1 MDRIMIYEFIGLGSN
16 PNKQLMNLA
25 IQNFFTTLNN
35 GFLKNKKK
43 ISVNYSQLIIKLLKQ
58 LQKDGFIR
66 YFEIVSVK
74 SHYRIE
80 VYLSNFSKISSFKV
94 LSKVQRR
101 LYSQKL
107 KPRNNDNLNYLY
119 FSNSCSMP
127 TKGFGEC
134 LFVIR

>member
-1 MDRIMIYEFIGLGSN
+1 MIYEFIGLGSN
-16 PNKQLMNLA
+16 PGKQLMNLA

-43 ISVNYSQLIIKLLKQ
+43 ISVNYSQLILRLLKQ

-74 SHYRIE
+74 KHHRIE
-80 VYLSNFSKISSFKV
+80 VYLSSFSKISSFKV

-107 KPRNNDNLNYLY
+107 KPRNNGNLNYLY
-119 FSNSCSMP
+119 FSNSSSTF

>member
-1 MDRIMIYEFIGLGSN
+1 MIYEFIGLGSN

-80 VYLSNFSKISSFKV
+80 VYYQI
-94 LSKVQRR
+94 
-101 LYSQKL
+101 SQKFLLL
-107 KPRNNDNLNYLY
+107 KFFQRFKDAYTVKNLNLEI
-119 FSNSCSMP
+119 
-127 TKGFGEC
+127 T
-134 LFVIR
+134 II

>member
-1 MDRIMIYEFIGLGSN
+1 MIYEFIGLGSN

-80 VYLSNFSKISSFKV
+80 VYLSNYSKISSFKV

-101 LYSQKL
+101 LYS
-107 KPRNNDNLNYLY
+107 
-119 FSNSCSMP
+119 
-127 TKGFGEC
+127 
-134 LFVIR
+134 

>member
-1 MDRIMIYEFIGLGSN
+1 MIYEFIGLGSN

-74 SHYRIE
+74 DITE
-80 VYLSNFSKISSFKV
+80 LIYLSNFQKFLLLKFFQRFKNAYIV
-94 LSKVQRR
+94 K
-101 LYSQKL
+101 
-107 KPRNNDNLNYLY
+107 NLNLE
-119 FSNSCSMP
+119 
-127 TKGFGEC
+127 TT
-134 LFVIR
+134 II